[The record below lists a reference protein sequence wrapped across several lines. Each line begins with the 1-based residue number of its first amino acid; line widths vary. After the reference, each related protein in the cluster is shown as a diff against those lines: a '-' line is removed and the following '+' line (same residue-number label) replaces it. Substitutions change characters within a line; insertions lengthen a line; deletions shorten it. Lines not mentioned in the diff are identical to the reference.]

1 MLASSEPVASDS
13 SLNGVSATRPALT
26 TDAFAVVLAAHRREG
41 YDAGY
46 RRAIAD
52 VLAASVF
59 VAEKALLTA
68 ADPND
73 ARQAMYRF
81 IELLE
86 RETLRNA
93 RSDRDFTDGA
103 GI

>member
-1 MLASSEPVASDS
+1 MFASSEPIPADTGLSGS
-13 SLNGVSATRPALT
+13 RPTLT
-26 TDAFAVVLAAHRREG
+26 ADAFAVVLRAHRREG

-59 VAEKALLTA
+59 VAEKALQTA
-68 ADPND
+68 ADPAD
-73 ARQAMYRF
+73 GRQVIYRF

-93 RSDRDFTDGA
+93 RSDGDVTDGE